1 MLYWFS
7 LEKQMILI
15 VRVIEREGGGGVVG
29 RGRRG
34 RRSLTFFYEMIH
46 FYSSV
51 SIWRLK

>member
-1 MLYWFS
+1 MLYGFS

-34 RRSLTFFYEMIH
+34 VVPLHFYEMIH